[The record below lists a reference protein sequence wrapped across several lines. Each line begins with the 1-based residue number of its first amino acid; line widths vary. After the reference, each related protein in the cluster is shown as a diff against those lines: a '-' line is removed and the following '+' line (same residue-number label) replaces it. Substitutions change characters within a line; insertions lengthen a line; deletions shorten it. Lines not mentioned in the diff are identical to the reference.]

1 MGESLKTSDHKTFDG
16 TVFDCLGRTTREINL
31 FLREA
36 ADAGPEADIVL
47 RNPDSRH
54 NLAVGLTNPLKL
66 HIDGPVGYYCA
77 GLCEGVDV
85 RISGGAG
92 WGLAEN
98 LMSGRVQLAQS
109 AGSAAGAT
117 MRGGTLIVGGNA
129 GARCGVAMKGGTL
142 IVGGDVGYMSG
153 FMMQKGV
160 MIIGGDAG
168 EALGDSLYEGKIYI
182 RGKIEALGSDAVQ
195 ADLMDTDIALL
206 ETALADAGMNLK
218 AADFQK
224 IVSGKKLYNFDKN
237 EKEIWK
243 TAL

>member
-1 MGESLKTSDHKTFDG
+1 MGEGLKTFD
-16 TVFDCLGRTTREINL
+16 CEGRSTREINA
-31 FLREA
+31 FLR
-36 ADAGPEADIVL
+36 DSAGRGPDGSGLKTDVVL
-47 RNPDSRH
+47 LNPDSRH
-54 NLAVGLTNPLKL
+54 NLAVGLTAPVAIRIEG
-66 HIDGPVGYYCA
+66 HVGYYCA

-85 RISGGAG
+85 QVAGGAG

-98 LMSGRVQLAQS
+98 LMSGRVQISGS

-117 MRGGTLIVGGNA
+117 MRGGTVVVGGDA

-142 IVGGDVGYMSG
+142 VVGGDVGYMSG

-160 MIIGGDAG
+160 LIVGGDAG
-168 EALGDSLYEGKIYI
+168 EALGDSLYEGKIYV
-182 RGKIEALGSDAVQ
+182 RGRITALGSDAVQ
-195 ADLMDTDIALL
+195 ADLTEDDITLLAAALS
-206 ETALADAGMNLK
+206 DAGMDMVP
-218 AADFQK
+218 ADFQK